1 MDLDSNGAFEYTPN
15 NSFSGTDSFTYRAN
29 DGAENSISAAT
40 VTITVAP
47 AQNQAPIANADSYN
61 TEHETALT
69 VSASA
74 GVLSNDTD
82 DNTLT
87 AVLDVGPDNGNV
99 TLNSNGSF
107 VYTPNDN
114 FSGTDT
120 FTYFANDGT
129 QNSTS
134 AAEVSIEVAPAQNQ
148 PPVAN
153 ADSYSTE
160 HETLLTVSASAG
172 VLSNDT
178 DPNTDSL
185 TAVLLSGPSNGV
197 LDLDSNGAFEYTP
210 NNGFSGT
217 DSFTYR
223 ANDGTENS
231 ISAATVTI
239 TVAPAQNQVPI
250 TNAFHRSGQTFLT
263 WDESNQ
269 SVDYHVYRHN
279 QPITSSNLGD
289 ATRLTD
295 RWGPLDSNT
304 SIHKIAT
311 DDASSRFIIEDLGDP
326 LGDDTG
332 LFVHTTSSE
341 QQGNAWYAVTVV
353 SSGVE
358 ETSIHANFGPFNES
372 VQTPQPVLIRSEND
386 GKGRIYTQYMDYAN
400 WNPTLNGYA
409 YNFGVT
415 FPQNYNPSTSYPL
428 QVQLHAYGGSHKF
441 ETSTEFD
448 WPVIQLFPQDPTD
461 FAEGIIPTWWYGYSD
476 SHDYRNTALTPD
488 SGQIVNFTEQ
498 RVLDAVEFL
507 IDDSDFNIDPNFTYA
522 FGNSMGASGSLSLG
536 IRYGNVFAGIY
547 ASQPM
552 TNYETSPTF
561 QEELVRLWGDPSIN
575 LPTVHRGSFAS
586 PLARYGAEGAQA
598 QGVWDWMNHQE
609 QLDNLRG
616 EDMAFLITDVG
627 KQDTTIDW
635 TTQGKP
641 WWLALNSARV
651 GFAGVAIGNQG
662 HSWMGFLG
670 VIENL
675 HSLFGLQF
683 EDIAPW
689 RYPLDLSFISITNA
703 SDSGNPVPA
712 DTGDDAYNQSILW
725 STPWINFDQ
734 VIVDSTDLYQISL
747 RSTTVNQTAD
757 ITPRRTSQFNPVPGT
772 VCGWEA
778 ISLTD
783 LSVVSPPGAALLVDS
798 DSLATAEDVPILT
811 DAGVRLTIDCSP

>member
-1 MDLDSNGAFEYTPN
+1 MAETMGFLIALELPRTHSSIIFAPRGPKAVMKLFTVSNFMHDCMSIRLPMNAKSSSYCERVFSKGVNAILLNAVLITGLFATQVTVAQTLPETLYVSSTSNGVAGGELSFNDEDIVAFDP
-15 NSFSGTDSFTYRAN
+15 GTGQWSMYFDGSDVGVTSDINAFTILP
-29 DGAENSISAAT
+29 DNSILLS
-40 VTITVAP
+40 
-47 AQNQAPIANADSYN
+47 
-61 TEHETALT
+61 LT
-69 VSASA
+69 VPLNFGGDIGTADDSDIVRFIPTSMGNVTA
-74 GVLSNDTD
+74 GTFELYFDGS
-82 DNTLT
+82 
-87 AVLDVGPDNGNV
+87 DVGLSTNGEDIYGLHVRDNGNLPISTNGV
-99 TLNSNGSF
+99 AIVPSLTSRDEDILEFTPTQLGQNTAGTWSIYFDGSDVELTSGSEDIWALGVQGNDLIMSTTGQFSVQGLTGDEADLFVCTPGSLGDDTQCNYSLLLNGGLNGF
-107 VYTPNDN
+107 AGENIDALAVAG
-114 FSGTDT
+114 GTGAT
-120 FTYFANDGT
+120 
-129 QNSTS
+129 
-134 AAEVSIEVAPAQNQ
+134 NQ

-153 ADSYSTE
+153 ADSYSTG
-160 HETLLTVSASAG
+160 HETALTVSASAG

-239 TVAPAQNQVPI
+239 AVAPAQNQVPI

-498 RVLDAVEFL
+498 RVLDAVESL
-507 IDDSDFNIDPNFTYA
+507 IDVSDFNIDPNFTYA
-522 FGNSMGASGSLSLG
+522 YGNSMGASGSLSLG
-536 IRYGNVFAGIY
+536 I
-547 ASQPM
+547 
-552 TNYETSPTF
+552 
-561 QEELVRLWGDPSIN
+561 
-575 LPTVHRGSFAS
+575 
-586 PLARYGAEGAQA
+586 
-598 QGVWDWMNHQE
+598 
-609 QLDNLRG
+609 
-616 EDMAFLITDVG
+616 
-627 KQDTTIDW
+627 
-635 TTQGKP
+635 
-641 WWLALNSARV
+641 
-651 GFAGVAIGNQG
+651 
-662 HSWMGFLG
+662 
-670 VIENL
+670 
-675 HSLFGLQF
+675 
-683 EDIAPW
+683 
-689 RYPLDLSFISITNA
+689 
-703 SDSGNPVPA
+703 
-712 DTGDDAYNQSILW
+712 
-725 STPWINFDQ
+725 
-734 VIVDSTDLYQISL
+734 
-747 RSTTVNQTAD
+747 
-757 ITPRRTSQFNPVPGT
+757 
-772 VCGWEA
+772 
-778 ISLTD
+778 
-783 LSVVSPPGAALLVDS
+783 
-798 DSLATAEDVPILT
+798 
-811 DAGVRLTIDCSP
+811 